1 MLEIIL
7 KQEVRKLGDKGDIV
21 RVANGYARNFLF
33 PKEMAMPATAANKKQ
48 IDEMK
53 ASADREAAR
62 LQGDARKLGEL
73 IEKLTVEITARA
85 GDTDQLFGSVTS
97 RDIAAYLEEQGY
109 IIDRHKIIIKTPIRT
124 VGEHEVA
131 IHLHRDIEVPL
142 TVKVRA
148 EGRKDEDE
156 SPEGEAEAGETE
168 AGEAVEAAT
177 ASADSEDVAAE
188 DSAPAAEESAANSS
202 DEAKEEA

>member
-7 KQEVRKLGDKGDIV
+7 KQEVRKLGDKGDLV

-33 PKEMAMPATAANKKQ
+33 PKEMAMPATAANRKQ

-62 LQGDARKLGEL
+62 LQGDAQKLGEL
-73 IEKLTVEITARA
+73 LAKLTVEITARA
-85 GDTDQLFGSVTS
+85 GESDQLFGSVTS
-97 RDIAAYLEEQGY
+97 RDIAAHLAEQGY
-109 IIDRHKIIIKTPIRT
+109 TIDRHKIIIKTPIRM
-124 VGEHEVA
+124 VGEHAVA
-131 IHLHRDIEVPL
+131 IHLHRDVEIPL

-148 EGRKDEDE
+148 EGREEK
-156 SPEGEAEAGETE
+156 AETAE
-168 AGEAVEAAT
+168 GEAVET
-177 ASADSEDVAAE
+177 TKASAKTQAVVAE
-188 DSAPAAEESAANSS
+188 DSGTAAKESAEESS

>member
-7 KQEVRKLGDKGDIV
+7 KQEVRKLGDKGDLV

-33 PKEMAMPATAANKKQ
+33 PKEMAMPATAANRKQ

-62 LQGDARKLGEL
+62 LQGDAQKLGDL
-73 IEKLTVEITARA
+73 LAKLTVEITARA
-85 GDTDQLFGSVTS
+85 GESDQLFGSVTS
-97 RDIAAYLEEQGY
+97 RDIAAYLAEQGY
-109 IIDRHKIIIKTPIRT
+109 TIDRHKIIIKTPIRT
-124 VGEHEVA
+124 VGEHAVA
-131 IHLHRDIEVPL
+131 IHLHRDVEVPL

-156 SPEGEAEAGETE
+156 DETAEGEAAETVETAEASAKTE
-168 AGEAVEAAT
+168 A
-177 ASADSEDVAAE
+177 VAAE
-188 DSAPAAEESAANSS
+188 DSEPAAEESSDESS
-202 DEAKEEA
+202 DKAEEEA

>member
-7 KQEVRKLGDKGDIV
+7 KQEVRKLGDKGDLV

-33 PKEMAMPATAANKKQ
+33 PKEMAMPATAANRKQ

-62 LQGDARKLGEL
+62 LQGDAQKLGEL
-73 IEKLTVEITARA
+73 LAKLTVEITARA
-85 GDTDQLFGSVTS
+85 GESEQLFGSVTS
-97 RDIAAYLEEQGY
+97 RDIAANLAEQGY
-109 IIDRHKIIIKTPIRT
+109 TIDRHKIIIKTPIRT
-124 VGEHEVA
+124 VGEHAVA
-131 IHLHRDIEVPL
+131 IHLHRDVEVPL

-148 EGRKDEDE
+148 EGREDADETAAGE
-156 SPEGEAEAGETE
+156 AAEGEAAET
-168 AGEAVEAAT
+168 VETAE
-177 ASADSEDVAAE
+177 ASAKTGVVAAGDSE
-188 DSAPAAEESAANSS
+188 PAAEESS